1 MQYTDDLF
9 LTSFAPLL
17 QIWGGI
23 CVLFFYHDLFAKSP
37 LKNKWMK
44 SLLGLKECCFS
55 LFTPKYKELLP
66 EEIDP
71 ESLSSSIEEKVDS
84 DYTGP
89 LWQIVRRAVYNLAK
103 FGFFHVIIL
112 LLYIGFE
119 CFSPFKEMYHALL
132 LTNLIAILYIVLNF
146 GLYKKRLIQSDWG
159 LYLFVGLMG
168 AGLIFYPIIYNN
180 CVCFRE
186 LTIRVSISRTTVS
199 YLTLVLSTISYLIA
213 LLAYII
219 RGVITISKCN
229 WAIERINRDF
239 EYWTAIPLKKI
250 PLRIRVK
257 LLFPKND
264 GDYLKKTGRDQ
275 IGEYLKE
282 EIKALLT
289 TVRGILGS

>member
-23 CVLFFYHDLFAKSP
+23 CVLFFYTALLAKSP
-37 LKNKWMK
+37 LENKWLK
-44 SLLGLKECCFS
+44 SLGALRKCSFS
-55 LFTPKYKELLP
+55 LLTPKYKELLP
-66 EEIDP
+66 EGINPD
-71 ESLSSSIEEKVDS
+71 SLIRSIKKNAKS
-84 DYTGP
+84 RSTGP

-103 FGFFHVIIL
+103 FVFFHVIIL

-132 LTNLIAILYIVLNF
+132 LTNLIAVLYIVLNF

-159 LYLFVGLMG
+159 LYLFVGLMVVC
-168 AGLIFYPIIYNN
+168 LIFYPIIYNK
-180 CVCFRE
+180 CVFFRN
-186 LTIRVSISRTTVS
+186 LIIRVGISRTAVT
-199 YLTLVLSTISYLIA
+199 YITLLLSTISYLIA

-219 RGVITISKCN
+219 RGVITIGKCN
-229 WAIERINRDF
+229 RAIKRITRDF
-239 EYWTAIPLKKI
+239 DYWTAIPLKII

-264 GDYLKKTGRDQ
+264 GDYLRRTGRDQ
-275 IGEYLKE
+275 IEEYLKE

>member
-1 MQYTDDLF
+1 M
-9 LTSFAPLL
+9 
-17 QIWGGI
+17 GGI
-23 CVLFFYHDLFAKSP
+23 CLLFFYADLLAKSP
-37 LKNKWMK
+37 LKNKWLK
-44 SLLGLKECCFS
+44 SLRGLGKCCFS
-55 LFTPKYKELLP
+55 LLTPKYKELLP
-66 EEIDP
+66 EGIDP
-71 ESLSSSIEEKVDS
+71 DSLIRSIEKNADS
-84 DYTGP
+84 RSTGP

-119 CFSPFKEMYHALL
+119 GFSPFKEMYHILL
-132 LTNLIAILYIVLNF
+132 LTNFIAILYIVLNL

-168 AGLIFYPIIYNN
+168 ACLIFYPIIYNN

-186 LTIRVSISRTTVS
+186 LIIRVGISRTTVS
-199 YLTLVLSTISYLIA
+199 YLTLILSTISYLIA

-219 RGVITISKCN
+219 RGVITIGKCN
-229 WAIERINRDF
+229 RAIKRINRDF
-239 EYWTAIPLKKI
+239 EYWTAIPIKMI

-257 LLFPKND
+257 LLSPKND

-275 IGEYLKE
+275 IEEYLKG

-289 TVRGILGS
+289 IVRGILGC